1 MDDAEK
7 NDIVKSMLSQTDTLQ
22 MENHILTK
30 QNQAILDKLHKDAQN
45 EIKSIFNE
53 EEQRWIDEY
62 IKDHNLDNLKFLELL
77 NIE

>member
-45 EIKSIFNE
+45 EIKSIFTE

-62 IKDHNLDNLKFLELL
+62 IKDHKLDKFLELL

>member
-62 IKDHNLDNLKFLELL
+62 IKDHNLDKFLELL